1 MFIFAIIHFAFM
13 DIQNWI
19 KSYVIQVIP
28 IITFCVYV
36 LGFSYYIPYYYFF
49 GINILSYVTLS
60 EVLVAA
66 FVPILLCLIIA
77 ALCKS
82 MFTLYVNNLYPY
94 LTHAY
99 EEIVR
104 LLPLN
109 VYCLNCK
116 LLKNKFG
123 LKFRLKAFRIV
134 TMAIFLGV
142 IALIENIECEYV
154 IKIKILIIVTIG
166 VVAYILWAL
175 SWYSKIPSKKIKFV
189 NYVITGSIVGI
200 GMIVSLICLG
210 ISDAK
215 SIKTENNRIF
225 EIVMADGRRYNSKCY
240 NFIGESQASFF
251 IYRKSDQTTLILN
264 REYVTNTVVYGE

>member
-49 GINILSYVTLS
+49 GINILSYITLS

-77 ALCKS
+77 VLCKS
-82 MFTLYVNNLYPY
+82 MFTLYVNNFYPY

-109 VYCLNCK
+109 VYCLNWK
-116 LLKNKFG
+116 SLKNKIG
-123 LKFRLKAFRIV
+123 LKVRLKALRIV
-134 TMAIFLGV
+134 TIAVFFGV

-154 IKIKILIIVTIG
+154 IKIKILIIVAIG

-175 SWYSKIPSKKIKFV
+175 SWYSKIPSKKIKLV
-189 NYVITGSIVGI
+189 NYAITGSIVGI

-215 SIKTENNRIF
+215 SIEAENNRIF

-240 NFIGESQASFF
+240 IFIGESQTSFF
-251 IYRKSDQTTLILN
+251 IYRKSNQTTLILN
-264 REYVTNTVVYGE
+264 REYITNTIVNGE